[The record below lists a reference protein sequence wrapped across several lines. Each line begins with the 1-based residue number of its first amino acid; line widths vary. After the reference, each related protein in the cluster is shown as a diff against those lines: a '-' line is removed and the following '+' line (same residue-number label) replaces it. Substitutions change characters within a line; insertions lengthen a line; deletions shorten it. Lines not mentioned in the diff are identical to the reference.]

1 MDEMRQ
7 ATRWRLGTRF
17 LVYSLFTAV
26 SVGGFFALVTLL
38 HLVADPLG
46 LPDWILYTLSI
57 LMLGAAF
64 IGLRHLMSG
73 LLEKTLM
80 RRNLELRQRLR
91 LLSESLSNCT
101 HIEEAAEIVLS
112 NLEELFQIDDMQ
124 LTLYYDQP
132 FALEVTHLHRKEGV
146 IQKDVERVRED
157 DANIDLG
164 DGETLT
170 PLTASV
176 TEVLTHRDRL
186 VGLLLLGEKKDGK
199 PLSNFELELLAD
211 LVPVIA
217 SGVDQVVMIR
227 HLSETNQRLFES
239 EKLVSIGQLA
249 SGIAHEIRNPLTS
262 IKMNLQGLRKTANLA
277 DRNERRIQISLDEIG
292 RLDAIVTELM
302 SFARRTKLVVQ
313 PTSAHYLIHQSL
325 ELAES
330 ELQERNIATV
340 VEIDDDAP
348 EIRADDNRLIRALLN
363 LIINAAQAMGEGG
376 TIKLSALAYGAGLEI
391 QVQDEGPGISEE
403 LRREVF
409 NPFFTTKAQG
419 TGLGLANALKF
430 VQEHGGE
437 LDYTTEVG
445 VGTTFSLRL
454 PPAPPSH
461 LDDPSALKVVP
472 T

>member
-1 MDEMRQ
+1 MEELSQ
-7 ATRWRLGTRF
+7 TSRWGLGRRF

-26 SVGGFFALVTLL
+26 SVGGFFALVTLF
-38 HLVADPLG
+38 HLLLDPFSV
-46 LPDWILYTLSI
+46 PDWILYTITI
-57 LMLGAAF
+57 LLIGGIY
-64 IGLRHLMSG
+64 IGLRHLISG
-73 LLEKTLM
+73 LLSKTVM
-80 RRNLELRQRLR
+80 RRNLELRQRSR

-101 HIEEAAEIVLS
+101 LVEEAAEIVLS
-112 NLEELFQIDDMQ
+112 HLEELFQIDDMQ

-132 FALEVTHLHRKEGV
+132 FALEVTHLHRKDGK
-146 IQKDVERVRED
+146 ILKDVERVRED
-157 DANIDLG
+157 EPNIDLG

-170 PLTASV
+170 PLTAAV

-199 PLSNFELELLAD
+199 PLSSAEVELLGD

-313 PTSAHYLIHQSL
+313 PTTAQYLIEQSL

-330 ELQERNIATV
+330 ELQDRNIQAI
-340 VEIDDDAP
+340 VEIDEDAP

-363 LIINAAQAMGEGG
+363 LIINAAQAMEEGG
-376 TIKLSALAYGAGLEI
+376 TIRLAALAYGAGLEI
-391 QVQDEGPGISEE
+391 QVEDEGPGISEE

-437 LDYTTEVG
+437 LDYTTEIG
-445 VGTTFSLRL
+445 AGTTFSLRL
-454 PPAPPSH
+454 PPSPPSH

>member
-1 MDEMRQ
+1 MEELSQ
-7 ATRWRLGTRF
+7 TTKWGFGTRF
-17 LVYSLFTAV
+17 LAYTLATAV
-26 SVGGFFALVTLL
+26 SVGGVFALVSLFHLL
-38 HLVADPLG
+38 LDPYGIPGG
-46 LPDWILYTLSI
+46 LLYTLAII
-57 LMLGAAF
+57 LVGSFFLA
-64 IGLRHLMSG
+64 LRSLVQR
-73 LLEKTLM
+73 LLKMPSTSHTV
-80 RRNLELRQRLR
+80 ELRQRLR

-101 HIEEAAEIVLS
+101 LVEEAAEIVLS
-112 NLEELFQIDDMQ
+112 DLEQLFQIDDMQ

-132 FALEVTHLHRKEGV
+132 FALEVTHLHRKDGK

-170 PLTASV
+170 PLTAAV

-186 VGLLLLGEKKDGK
+186 VGLLLMGEKKDGK
-199 PLSNFELELLAD
+199 PLTSMELELLAD

-262 IKMNLQGLRKTANLA
+262 IKMNLQGLRKTAKLG

-313 PTSAHYLIHQSL
+313 PTTAHYLIEQSL
-325 ELAES
+325 DLAES
-330 ELQERNIATV
+330 ELQERHIETV
-340 VEIDDDAP
+340 VEIDEDVP

-363 LIINAAQAMGEGG
+363 LIINGAQAMGEGG
-376 TIKLSALAYGAGLEI
+376 TITLRALAYGTGLEI
-391 QVQDEGPGISEE
+391 QVKDEGPGISEE

-437 LDYTTEVG
+437 LDYTTEIG